1 MPGYHLR
8 IHFLLLASACL
19 LTRSAAAAD
28 AGSSASLNQEQ
39 IDRRIREIQPNA
51 RERRFDAIGWAGGI
65 CEAERLARE
74 AGRPVFLFSN
84 VGQLDIGRC

>member
-1 MPGYHLR
+1 MPGYHFR

-28 AGSSASLNQEQ
+28 AGSSASLKQEQ

-74 AGRPVFLFSN
+74 ARRPVFLFSN

>member
-8 IHFLLLASACL
+8 IHLLLLASACL
-19 LTRSAAAAD
+19 LTRSAAVAD